1 MMRTR
6 PHPPLT
12 PLAVAVLELLH
23 ERDMHPYEMH
33 QLIRDRGTDHVIKLT
48 PGALYHTVER
58 LARHELI
65 AAMET
70 ARAGRRPERTVYA
83 ITEAGRDEF
92 TDNLRD
98 MIRRPIKE
106 YPLFGAAV
114 EMLQALDPQAAARL
128 LEQRSV
134 ALEANIAAAEQL
146 LASLL
151 KRGLTR
157 LQVVEIE
164 YAMTMIRAELSWVRG
179 IVDDIRSGALPWTR
193 PAADS
198 TLATDATTRTLKE
211 KTG

>member
-1 MMRTR
+1 MRSR

-23 ERDMHPYEMH
+23 ERDMHPYEMQ

-58 LARHELI
+58 LARHEHI
-65 AAMET
+65 EAVET

-83 ITEAGRDEF
+83 ITETGRDEF
-92 TDNLRD
+92 TDHLRD
-98 MIRRPIKE
+98 MIRRPAKE

-114 EMLQALDPQAAARL
+114 EMLQSLDPTDAARL

-134 ALEANIAAAEQL
+134 ALEANIALVEQL

-164 YAMTMIRAELSWVRG
+164 YAMTMTRAELSWVRG
-179 IVDDIRSGALPWTR
+179 IVDDIRSGALPWSR

-198 TLATDATTRTLKE
+198 TLTTQATTRTHKE
-211 KTG
+211 TTG

>member
-1 MMRTR
+1 MRSR
-6 PHPPLT
+6 PPPPLT

-23 ERDMHPYEMH
+23 ERDMHPYEMQ

-58 LARHELI
+58 LTRHALI
-65 AAMET
+65 EPVET

-98 MIRRPIKE
+98 MISRPAKE

-114 EMLQALDPQAAARL
+114 EMLQALDPNDAARL

-134 ALEANIAAAEQL
+134 ALEANIALVEQL
-146 LASLL
+146 LSSLL

-164 YAMTMIRAELSWVRG
+164 YAMTMTRAELSWVRC

-198 TLATDATTRTLKE
+198 TLATQATTRTLKE
-211 KTG
+211 TTG

>member
-1 MMRTR
+1 MRTR

-23 ERDMHPYEMH
+23 ERDMHPYEMQ

-58 LARHELI
+58 LARHEYI
-65 AAMET
+65 EAMET

-98 MIRRPIKE
+98 MIRRPQKE
-106 YPLFGAAV
+106 FPLFGAAV
-114 EMLQALDPQAAARL
+114 EMLQALDPNDAARL

-134 ALEANIAAAEQL
+134 ALEANIAAVEQL
-146 LASLL
+146 MASLL

-164 YAMTMIRAELSWVRG
+164 YGITMIRAELSWVRG

-198 TLATDATTRTLKE
+198 TLATNATTRTLKE

>member
-1 MMRTR
+1 MMR

-23 ERDMHPYEMH
+23 ERDMHPYEMQ

-65 AAMET
+65 AAVET

-92 TDNLRD
+92 TDTLRD
-98 MIRRPIKE
+98 MIRRPMKE

-114 EMLQALDPQAAARL
+114 EMLQALDPQDAARL

-134 ALEANIAAAEQL
+134 ALEANIAAVEQL

-164 YAMTMIRAELSWVRG
+164 YMMTLIQAELSWVRAIG
-179 IVDDIRSGALPWTR
+179 DDIRSGALPWTR

-198 TLATDATTRTLKE
+198 TLATEATTRTLKE
-211 KTG
+211 QTG